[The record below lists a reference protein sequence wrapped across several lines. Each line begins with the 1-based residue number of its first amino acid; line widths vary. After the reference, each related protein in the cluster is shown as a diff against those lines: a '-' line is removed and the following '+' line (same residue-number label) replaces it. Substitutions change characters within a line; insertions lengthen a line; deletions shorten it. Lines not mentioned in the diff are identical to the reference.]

1 MLYVNTPKNRRF
13 IFKNHHSAPDNETEK
28 KMYRVLDL
36 KRFAAEKK
44 NSS

>member
-1 MLYVNTPKNRRF
+1 MKLK
-13 IFKNHHSAPDNETEK
+13 K

-44 NSS
+44 KLQLKCTQDIW